1 MANERAGPEPAP
13 YDESR
18 IRHVEELVLGPAVYT
33 GRELADATGTA
44 FEDAERLWVELGFP
58 PIAPDVRCFTESD
71 AEVLR
76 NVAEFR
82 GWEVVGFED
91 IVGMTRV
98 LGQAMAR
105 AAGAQARLTLT
116 GAETL
121 EADQPQGT
129 GDTDT
134 EALDAAVRLGLEVSE
149 RFVDYVWRRHLAA
162 ALRRA
167 LDPRPT
173 EVVGF
178 ADIVGYT
185 RLSSAMARPE
195 LEALLGRLQ
204 HAATVEV
211 TRRGGQVVKL
221 IGDAVLFVVPDAPSA
236 ARAALGIRDQLA
248 EDGSAPA
255 VRVGLAMGPLV
266 HLEGDVYGDT
276 VNRSSRI
283 AELAR
288 PDTVLADDAVAGAVE
303 DSPDVVARAVRP
315 HRLKGIGMTRC
326 WVIRRAAPDRH

>member
-1 MANERAGPEPAP
+1 MTTEPGGPGRGD
-13 YDESR
+13 DER
-18 IRHVEELVLGPAVYT
+18 IRHIEELVLGPAVYT
-33 GRELADATGTA
+33 GQELADATGMA
-44 FEDAERLWVELGFP
+44 FEEAERLWVELGFP
-58 PIAPDVRCFTESD
+58 PIAPDVRCFTASD

-116 GAETL
+116 GAEAL
-121 EADQPQGT
+121 EADRAPAPD
-129 GDTDT
+129 GDGT
-134 EALDAAVRLGLEVSE
+134 EALDAAVTLGLEVSE
-149 RFVDYVWRRHLAA
+149 RFIDYVWRRHLAA

-185 RLSSAMARPE
+185 RLSSSLERGE
-195 LEALLGRLQ
+195 LEALLGRFQ

-221 IGDAVLFVVPDAPSA
+221 IGDAVMFVAPDAPAA
-236 ARAALGIRDQLA
+236 ARAALGIREQLG
-248 EDGSAPA
+248 EDGSAPP

-288 PDTVLADDAVAGAVE
+288 PDTVLADDAVAAAVE
-303 DSPDVVARAVRP
+303 DSADIVARAIRP

-326 WVIRRAAPDRH
+326 WVLRRAAAERR

>member
-1 MANERAGPEPAP
+1 VTTAPAGPDPGDDP
-13 YDESR
+13 R
-18 IRHVEELVLGPAVYT
+18 LGHVEELVLGPAVYT
-33 GRELADATGTA
+33 GLELAAATGMA

-116 GAETL
+116 GAEAMEG
-121 EADQPQGT
+121 EAAG
-129 GDTDT
+129 GAT
-134 EALDAAVRLGLEVSE
+134 EALDAAVTLGLEVSE
-149 RFVDYVWRRHLAA
+149 RFIDYVWRRHLAA

-173 EVVGF
+173 EAVGF

-185 RLSSAMARPE
+185 RLSSALDQGE
-195 LEALLGRLQ
+195 LEALLDRFQ

-211 TRRGGQVVKL
+211 TRRGGQLVKL
-221 IGDAVLFVVPDAPSA
+221 IGDAVLFVTPDGAAA
-236 ARAALGIRDQLA
+236 ARAALGVLDRLA
-248 EDGSAPA
+248 DGEPGPS

-266 HLEGDVYGDT
+266 HLDGDVYGDT

-288 PDTVLADDAVAGAVE
+288 PDTVLADDGVAAAVE
-303 DSPDVVARAVRP
+303 DSHDLVVRAVRP

-326 WVIRRAAPDRH
+326 WVVRRAAPEPR